1 VVSFPRLSRGMGFG
15 WANPG
20 RTFGGS
26 GLLGSTGGLTLAGNF
41 DCVSDSDGLA
51 VVGVLPDALAESL
64 VVAVL

>member
-1 VVSFPRLSRGMGFG
+1 MGFG

-20 RTFGGS
+20 KGFEGS
-26 GLLGSTGGLTLAGNF
+26 GLLGWTGGLTLARNF
-41 DCVSDSDGLA
+41 DRVSDSDGLA